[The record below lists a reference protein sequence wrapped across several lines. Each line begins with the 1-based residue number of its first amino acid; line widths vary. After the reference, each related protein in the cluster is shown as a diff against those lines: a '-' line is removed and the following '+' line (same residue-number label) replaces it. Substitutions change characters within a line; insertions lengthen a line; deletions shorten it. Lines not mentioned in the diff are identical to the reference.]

1 MFNPT
6 IQAVIDEVDALRHKV
21 DDTWQ
26 IPGDEALV
34 LAQLARAARCTS
46 FCEIGVSYGF
56 STLHLAAVA
65 AEHAGH
71 VHAIDIDPRKIAA
84 ATDHLTRAGLIDHV
98 TLHEGDAREIL
109 RSLTPA
115 APFDFAFLDADK
127 PQTQAYLE
135 AVWPSLAPHAVIATD
150 NVTSHPEQ
158 LAGFVEHLRSLD
170 ELTSCTVA
178 VGNGFELSVRRARGA

>member
-6 IQAVIDEVDALRHKV
+6 IQAVIDEVDALREKV
-21 DDTWQ
+21 DDHWQ
-26 IPGDEALV
+26 IPRDEALV
-34 LAQLARAARCTS
+34 LAQIARAARCGS

-84 ATDHLTRAGLIDHV
+84 ATDHLTRAGLAGHV
-98 TLHEGDAREIL
+98 TLHQGDAREL
-109 RSLTPA
+109 LPTLTPE
-115 APFDFAFLDADK
+115 APFDFAFIDADK
-127 PQTQAYLE
+127 PQSQAYLE
-135 AVWPSLAPHAVIATD
+135 ALWPKLAPHAVLATD

-158 LAGFVEHLRSLD
+158 LNAFVEHLHSLD
-170 ELTSCTVA
+170 ELTNCTVA
-178 VGNGFELSVRRARGA
+178 VGNGFELSVRRAT